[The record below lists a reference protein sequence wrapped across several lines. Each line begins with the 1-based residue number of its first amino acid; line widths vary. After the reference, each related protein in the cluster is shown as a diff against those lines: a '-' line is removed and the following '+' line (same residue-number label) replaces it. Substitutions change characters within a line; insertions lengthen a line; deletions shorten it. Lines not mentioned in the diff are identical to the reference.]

1 MKKIMAVVI
10 GFLFIFATL
19 GFSADQ
25 VVAPKAPEQKVV
37 VEKKDA
43 TKPDAA
49 KVEKE
54 AKAKADKE
62 AKAKA
67 KAEAKA
73 KKDADKA
80 KKKAEKDAKVK
91 ADKEAKAKAKAE
103 KDAKKDSK
111 VDVPK
116 PATK

>member
-25 VVAPKAPEQKVV
+25 VIAPKAPEQKVI
-37 VEKKDA
+37 ENKDA
-43 TKPDAA
+43 TKTDAA

-80 KKKAEKDAKVK
+80 KAKAEKDAKVK